1 MIASEPGWLS
11 MTEPTGA
18 AAGLGKDALLDAAS
32 VLFDEAGIDAVSMNE
47 IVRASGHRNRSAIL
61 YHFGS
66 NDAVVR
72 AVVERSMLDPDA
84 RRSQLLDELLAGDP
98 RPAVAAI
105 ATVVVQPLTELLD
118 SPEGRRHLR
127 LLGQLLSHPRL
138 LASAQA
144 ALRGNGS
151 LARCADLV
159 VDAAAHLPAHLRQE
173 RVALLVAF
181 VMRAYA
187 DQARLLDAAV
197 AARPPLSGEDFTSHL
212 VGLIVAI
219 LDAPA
224 P

>member
-1 MIASEPGWLS
+1 
-11 MTEPTGA
+11 MTEPPGTRTP
-18 AAGLGKDALLDAAS
+18 LGRDALLDAAS
-32 VLFDEAGIDAVSMNE
+32 VLFDEAGIDAVALNE

-66 NDAVVR
+66 KDEVVR
-72 AVVERSMLDPDA
+72 AVVERSMIGPDA
-84 RRSQLLDELLAGDP
+84 RRSQFLDELLARDAQ
-98 RPAVAAI
+98 PAVAAV

-118 SPEGRRHLR
+118 TTEGRRHLR
-127 LLGQLLSHPRL
+127 LLGQLLGHPRL

-159 VDAAAHLPAHLRQE
+159 VGATTHLPHHLRQE

-187 DQARLLDAAV
+187 DQARLLDAAEPS
-197 AARPPLSGEDFTSHL
+197 RPPLPGEDFTAHL

-219 LDAPA
+219 LDAPG